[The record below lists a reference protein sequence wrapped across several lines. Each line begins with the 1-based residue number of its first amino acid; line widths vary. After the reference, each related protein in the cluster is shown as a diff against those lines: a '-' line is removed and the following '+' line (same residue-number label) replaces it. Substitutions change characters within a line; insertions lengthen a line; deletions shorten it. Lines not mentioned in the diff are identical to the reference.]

1 MNTLKKN
8 ANGYNYQYTDL
19 AEIHKYLEENG
30 LNYYQFI
37 KINEQGVEQ
46 VFTKRSDIDEPIPGC
61 KVPQATLQGKS
72 NPAQEYG
79 SALTYARRYSLL
91 MAYGLATT
99 DDDAESLTVSG
110 ESMKSKSRS
119 TSNSK
124 ASTVSNRNEQT
135 DKLTAEIKKYADE
148 HGMTMREIA
157 KDYGLN
163 NATATE
169 AKLKEVLADLKSEQ
183 QTSMADDFDAINEA
197 LPF

>member
-19 AEIHKYLEENG
+19 AEIHKFLEEQG
-30 LNYYQFI
+30 LTYYQYI
-37 KINEQGVEQ
+37 KINEVGAEQ
-46 VFTKRSDIDEPIPGC
+46 IYTKRSDIDEPIPGC

-99 DDDAESLTVSG
+99 DDDAESLTVRNDN
-110 ESMKSKSRS
+110 KPKS

-135 DKLTAEIKKYADE
+135 DKLTAQIKKYADE

-157 KDYGLN
+157 KDYGLTN
-163 NATATE
+163 SNATE
-169 AKLKEVLADLKSEQ
+169 EKLKEVLADLTSEK
-183 QTSMADDFDAINEA
+183 QTSMADDFAAIDEEV
-197 LPF
+197 PF

>member
-19 AEIHKYLEENG
+19 AEIHKFLEEQG
-30 LNYYQFI
+30 LTYYQYI
-37 KINEQGVEQ
+37 NINEQGVEQ
-46 VFTKRSDIDEPIPGC
+46 IYTKRSDIDEPIPGC

-99 DDDAESLTVSG
+99 DDDAESLTVRNDN
-110 ESMKSKSRS
+110 KPKS

-135 DKLTAEIKKYADE
+135 DKLTAQIKKYADE

-157 KDYGLN
+157 KDYGLTN
-163 NATATE
+163 SNATE
-169 AKLKEVLADLKSEQ
+169 AKLKEVLADLTSEK
-183 QTSMADDFDAINEA
+183 QTSMADDFAAIDEEV
-197 LPF
+197 PF

>member
-19 AEIHKYLEENG
+19 AEIHKFLEEQG
-30 LNYYQFI
+30 LTYYQYI
-37 KINEQGVEQ
+37 KINEIGAEQ
-46 VFTKRSDIDEPIPGC
+46 IYTKRSDIDEPIPGC

-99 DDDAESLTVSG
+99 DDDAESLTVKNDN
-110 ESMKSKSRS
+110 KSKS

-135 DKLTAEIKKYADE
+135 DKLTAQIKKYADE

-157 KDYGLN
+157 KDYGLTN
-163 NATATE
+163 SNATE
-169 AKLKEVLADLKSEQ
+169 EKLKEVLADLTSEKQ
-183 QTSMADDFDAINEA
+183 ASMADDFAAIDEEV
-197 LPF
+197 PF

>member
-19 AEIHKYLEENG
+19 AEIHKYLEEQG
-30 LNYYQFI
+30 LTYYQFI
-37 KINEQGVEQ
+37 DISEQGVEQ
-46 VFTKRSDIDEPIPGC
+46 IYTVRSDIDEPIPGC

-99 DDDAESLTVSG
+99 DDDAESLTIG
-110 ESMKSKSRS
+110 NENTKPKAKS

-157 KDYGLN
+157 KDYGLTN
-163 NATATE
+163 SNATE
-169 AKLKEVLADLKSEQ
+169 DKLKEVLADLKSEK
-183 QTSMADDFDAINEA
+183 QTSMADDFAAIDEEV
-197 LPF
+197 PF